1 MPNYYSDYVSQDFK
15 VHYDARILEGIL
27 NELRPNA
34 AEIVKEYGEIIRDE
48 TSAGA
53 PVDTGDLQK
62 SYLEE
67 SKMTEELVYTVSD
80 GVPYGIFQELGTSK
94 MAAQPHLIPAIE
106 NNAGDFSEAFEGL
119 VK

>member
-27 NELRPNA
+27 EELRPNA
-34 AEIVKEYGEIIRDE
+34 AKIVQEYGETIRDE

-53 PVDTGDLQK
+53 PVDKGDLQK
-62 SYLEE
+62 SYMEE
-67 SKMTEELVYTVSD
+67 SKMTDELTYTVSD
-80 GVPYGIFQELGTSK
+80 GVEYGIFQELGTSR

-106 NNAGDFSEAFEGL
+106 NNAGEFADAFEEL
-119 VK
+119 IK